1 MLSRGDV
8 EMEAR
13 ETWLAAVL
21 TKVVTLLTV
30 TLTAVMEVLTSS
42 LPPPHVQTI
51 TNRTRQEM
59 SAKWG
64 W

>member
-1 MLSRGDV
+1 MVSRGDG
-8 EMEAR
+8 EMEAK
-13 ETWLAAVL
+13 ETWLAVVL
-21 TKVVTLLTV
+21 TKVVTLPTV

-42 LPPPHVQTI
+42 LPPPHARTI

-64 W
+64 